1 LACLEHDPHEET
13 LGDYRELL
21 YGEMRDD
28 REKIRKLECVIALLR
43 GELPEGS
50 GSIYSVE
57 YSGVLFNISR
67 RFIVAD
73 LSPLT
78 FFHLVAHIDEAGPA
92 AAIVCLYE
100 QLAPLLRRQS
110 DKHLLGWGRDTA
122 YGPHICKLCTA
133 YALSGSLPTVGK
145 TV

>member
-1 LACLEHDPHEET
+1 
-13 LGDYRELL
+13 
-21 YGEMRDD
+21 
-28 REKIRKLECVIALLR
+28 
-43 GELPEGS
+43 
-50 GSIYSVE
+50 
-57 YSGVLFNISR
+57 VLFNISR

-100 QLAPLLRRQS
+100 QLAPLLICEHRWAMLRRQS